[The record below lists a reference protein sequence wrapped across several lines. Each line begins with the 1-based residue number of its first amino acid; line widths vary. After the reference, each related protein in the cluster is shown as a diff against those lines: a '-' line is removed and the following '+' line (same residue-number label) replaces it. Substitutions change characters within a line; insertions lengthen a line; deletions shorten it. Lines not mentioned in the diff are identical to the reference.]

1 MFNKTNNTEIRSIT
15 SDLMKK
21 GRMLYNN
28 FYGVGEADECDI
40 ATGLNTVLI
49 RKKEFDFFRLF
60 MMSIDEAELETMLL
74 QLSDFDYAVNIP
86 SKTSV
91 DNWNS
96 LLLKCGFEFLDVYS
110 RYYNNNIKSF
120 PTSINTFASVDE
132 VDSVADLLYGNFS
145 KYTDHLPSKKEL
157 CQMATKKQ
165 IIADYKDGKICG
177 VLIYT
182 ITGNKG
188 YQNAWIDEGDN
199 GIALLFK
206 VKSIFIERGI
216 KYCYYWIKDMNKDV
230 IKMHAMMGGK
240 PDGLKDYNYLKRKN
254 WKKMELVDFIA
265 NFADQFDDTDSSEI
279 NAETKF
285 RDLEEWSSMIG
296 LSVLNMI
303 DNTYGVTLAFD
314 ELKSAVTVQ
323 NLFDIVEKKQNN
335 G

>member
-1 MFNKTNNTEIRSIT
+1 MFNKTNITEIRLIT

-28 FYGVGEADECDI
+28 FYGVGETDECDI

-60 MMSIDEAELETMLL
+60 MMSIDEAELEMMLL

-110 RYYNNNIKSF
+110 RYYNSNIKSF

-132 VDSVADLLYGNFS
+132 VDSVASLLYSSFS
-145 KYTDHLPSKKEL
+145 LYTDHLPSKNEL
-157 CQMATKKQ
+157 LKMAENQQ

-177 VLIYT
+177 VFIYT

-188 YQNAWIDEGDN
+188 YQNAWVDKGGN
-199 GIALLFK
+199 GLALLFK
-206 VKSIFIERGI
+206 VKNIFIERGI
-216 KYCYYWIKDMNKDV
+216 TYCYYWIKDTNKDV
-230 IKMHAMMGGK
+230 IKMHSMMGGK
-240 PDGLKDYNYLKRKN
+240 PDGLKDYNYLKRNDK
-254 WKKMELVDFIA
+254 I
-265 NFADQFDDTDSSEI
+265 
-279 NAETKF
+279 
-285 RDLEEWSSMIG
+285 
-296 LSVLNMI
+296 
-303 DNTYGVTLAFD
+303 
-314 ELKSAVTVQ
+314 
-323 NLFDIVEKKQNN
+323 
-335 G
+335 